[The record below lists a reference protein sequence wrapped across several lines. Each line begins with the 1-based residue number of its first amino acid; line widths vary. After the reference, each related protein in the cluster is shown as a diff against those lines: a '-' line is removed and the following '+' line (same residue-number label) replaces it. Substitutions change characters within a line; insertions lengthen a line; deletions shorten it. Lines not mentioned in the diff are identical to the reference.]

1 MKYIHTSQY
10 KHKHYNKKE
19 NVLDALENNQ
29 DIKVLSLNGG
39 GVRGLFTIT
48 LLAELET
55 IIEKSEKRENVK
67 IGDYFDLIT
76 GTSIGGILALGL
88 ASGIS
93 ARKLKEAFEKSATD
107 IFPLKRYKR
116 KQWWHLLRRSI
127 YESEPLYEAVKG
139 MIGDKIKFEDL
150 NRRVMIT
157 SVNLSTGKPK
167 FFKTPHNPKFT
178 IDGKIKLID
187 AAMAT
192 SAAPTYFKPH
202 FIDELEH
209 YFADGGLVANNPSYV
224 GIREVLIDMKKDF
237 PNAKPEN
244 VKILNIGTLSKDY
257 CISPK
262 TLSNKCGKGYLGL
275 WNMGERII
283 LSTMTANQHLQRFML
298 LREFEALNI
307 EKNYVEIDETIP
319 NEAAAEI
326 TLDNASESCL
336 KALRGSGKKLAGE
349 QYTKNEEL
357 RNFFLKPAKP
367 FITDTNDKG
376 AAA

>member
-1 MKYIHTSQY
+1 M
-10 KHKHYNKKE
+10 E
-19 NVLDALENNQ
+19 ALEDNQ
-29 DIKVLSLNGG
+29 DIKILSLNGG

-48 LLAELET
+48 LLAELES
-55 IIEKSEKRENVK
+55 IIEKREKRENVK

-107 IFPLKRYKR
+107 IFPLKRFKR

-139 MIGDKIKFEDL
+139 MIGDTIKFENL

-167 FFKTPHNPKFT
+167 FFKTPHNPEFT
-178 IDGKIKLID
+178 MDGEIRLID

-202 FIDELEH
+202 FIEKLDH
-209 YFADGGLVANNPSYV
+209 YFADGGLVANNPSYI
-224 GIREVLIDMKKDF
+224 GIREVLIDMQNDF

-244 VKILNIGTLSKDY
+244 VKVLNVGTLSKDY

-262 TLSNKCGKGYLGL
+262 TLSSKCGKGYLGL

-298 LREFEALNI
+298 LREFKVLKI

-326 TLDNASESCL
+326 TLDDASESCL
-336 KALRGSGKKLAGE
+336 KALRGSGKKLAAE
-349 QYTKNEEL
+349 QYTQNEEL
-357 RNFFLKPAKP
+357 RKFFLKPAKP
-367 FITDTNDKG
+367 FITDTNNKE